1 MENLSSVIMGE
12 VTAFYSIPKLKPVH
26 KARIS
31 WLRGRSDALTKNP
44 EMPTTGIY
52 GKSPKP
58 SLEDPKPF
66 TVVTLPGKGN
76 AQNSPVLLDT
86 GS

>member
-1 MENLSSVIMGE
+1 M
-12 VTAFYSIPKLKPVH
+12 
-26 KARIS
+26 R
-31 WLRGRSDALTKNP
+31 KNP

-66 TVVTLPGKGN
+66 TIVTLLGKGN
-76 AQNSPVLLDT
+76 TQKLPGLVRYWLLTDT
-86 GS
+86 NLWRSNNAIMLY